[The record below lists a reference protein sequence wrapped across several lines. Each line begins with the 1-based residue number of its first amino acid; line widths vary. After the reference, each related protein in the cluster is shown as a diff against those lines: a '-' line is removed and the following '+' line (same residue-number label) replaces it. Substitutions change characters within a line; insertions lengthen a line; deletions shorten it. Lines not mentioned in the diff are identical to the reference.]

1 MSIITS
7 HFITVLLHNTLVSH
21 YHHKKGF
28 DMFHPYVFVEG
39 AVQEV
44 GLLFITCKN
53 IKKHVNNL
61 RI

>member
-28 DMFHPYVFVEG
+28 DMFHSYVFVEG

-44 GLLFITCKN
+44 GLPAIPD
-53 IKKHVNNL
+53 
-61 RI
+61 R

>member
-1 MSIITS
+1 MEHNNDMSIITL

-44 GLLFITCKN
+44 GLPAIPD
-53 IKKHVNNL
+53 
-61 RI
+61 R